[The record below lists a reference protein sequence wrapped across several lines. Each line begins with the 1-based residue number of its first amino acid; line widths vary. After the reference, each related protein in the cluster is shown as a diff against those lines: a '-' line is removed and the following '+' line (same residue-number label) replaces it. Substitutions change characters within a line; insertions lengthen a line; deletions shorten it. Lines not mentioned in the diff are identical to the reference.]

1 MFNLDPG
8 KLIVIAVVA
17 IILLGPDRLPQVAR
31 QVGGAWRSFNEFRH
45 RMETEVR
52 SSMPDLP
59 PTSEIARLA
68 RSPSAPPQPPLEHV
82 LGRRRPGRGARRH
95 ASSRRC
101 CPTAVAGNGQAPP
114 RRRDRRRRATPAATA
129 GADPP
134 RPRWTARTP
143 AAAVRGRRP
152 QRPDAQLNGRAV
164 VTLPFTAKRKSR
176 PSPDNM
182 TLGEHLGELRRRVII
197 CVIAFVVAATIAVFA
212 YEPILHFL
220 LRPLCSVDAST
231 VHHTSTGRLAHHHVQ
246 RHLQPLRHVAARR
259 ALPPREDRP
268 LRRPRPGVAVILFQV
283 WRFVTPGLKA
293 SERRYAIPFVLSA
306 FVLFLLGAATA
317 YITLPHALGWLK
329 SVGGP
334 NLQAIY
340 DPIPYLGLILLMMT
354 IFGLTFEFPVV
365 LVSLELARVVTP
377 ARLLR
382 SWRWAVII
390 IVVVAAVFT
399 PSSDPFSMFALA
411 IPLVAF
417 YFISIGIG
425 KLLGR

>member
-1 MFNLDPG
+1 
-8 KLIVIAVVA
+8 
-17 IILLGPDRLPQVAR
+17 
-31 QVGGAWRSFNEFRH
+31 
-45 RMETEVR
+45 
-52 SSMPDLP
+52 
-59 PTSEIARLA
+59 
-68 RSPSAPPQPPLEHV
+68 
-82 LGRRRPGRGARRH
+82 
-95 ASSRRC
+95 
-101 CPTAVAGNGQAPP
+101 
-114 RRRDRRRRATPAATA
+114 
-129 GADPP
+129 
-134 RPRWTARTP
+134 
-143 AAAVRGRRP
+143 
-152 QRPDAQLNGRAV
+152 V
-164 VTLPFTAKRKSR
+164 VTLPFTTKRKSR

-197 CVIAFVVAATIAVFA
+197 CVIAFVVAATVAVFA

-231 VHHTSTGRLAHHHVQ
+231 VHSNRTSASLLIASNGTCNLFVTSPLDGLSLRVKIALFGGLVLAS
-246 RHLQPLRHVAARR
+246 P
-259 ALPPREDRP
+259 
-268 LRRPRPGVAVILFQV
+268 VILYQV

-293 SERRYAIPFVLSA
+293 TERRYAIPFVLSA
-306 FVLFLLGAATA
+306 FVLFLMGAATA

-382 SWRWAVII
+382 AWRWAVII

-411 IPLVAF
+411 IPLVVF
-417 YFISIGIG
+417 YFLSIGIG

>member
-1 MFNLDPG
+1 M
-8 KLIVIAVVA
+8 
-17 IILLGPDRLPQVAR
+17 
-31 QVGGAWRSFNEFRH
+31 
-45 RMETEVR
+45 
-52 SSMPDLP
+52 
-59 PTSEIARLA
+59 
-68 RSPSAPPQPPLEHV
+68 
-82 LGRRRPGRGARRH
+82 
-95 ASSRRC
+95 
-101 CPTAVAGNGQAPP
+101 
-114 RRRDRRRRATPAATA
+114 
-129 GADPP
+129 
-134 RPRWTARTP
+134 
-143 AAAVRGRRP
+143 
-152 QRPDAQLNGRAV
+152 
-164 VTLPFTAKRKSR
+164 TLPFTAKRKNR

-197 CVIAFVVAATIAVFA
+197 CVIAFAVAATIAVFA

-220 LRPLCSVDAST
+220 LRPLCSVEASPP
-231 VHHTSTGRLAHHHVQ
+231 HHTSTGGSLIITSNGTCNLFVTSPLDGLSLRVKIALFGGLVLAS
-246 RHLQPLRHVAARR
+246 PI
-259 ALPPREDRP
+259 
-268 LRRPRPGVAVILFQV
+268 ILFQV

-306 FVLFLLGAATA
+306 FLLFLLGAATA

-365 LVSLELARVVTP
+365 LVSLELAHIVTP

-382 SWRWAVII
+382 SWRWAIII

-411 IPLVAF
+411 LPLVAF

>member
-1 MFNLDPG
+1 
-8 KLIVIAVVA
+8 VA
-17 IILLGPDRLPQVAR
+17 
-31 QVGGAWRSFNEFRH
+31 
-45 RMETEVR
+45 
-52 SSMPDLP
+52 
-59 PTSEIARLA
+59 
-68 RSPSAPPQPPLEHV
+68 
-82 LGRRRPGRGARRH
+82 
-95 ASSRRC
+95 
-101 CPTAVAGNGQAPP
+101 
-114 RRRDRRRRATPAATA
+114 
-129 GADPP
+129 
-134 RPRWTARTP
+134 
-143 AAAVRGRRP
+143 
-152 QRPDAQLNGRAV
+152 
-164 VTLPFTAKRKSR
+164 TLPFTAKRKNR

-197 CVIAFVVAATIAVFA
+197 CVIAFAAAATVAVIA

-220 LRPLCSVDAST
+220 LRPLCTVDAST
-231 VHHTSTGRLAHHHVQ
+231 VHHTTGGGSLIIASNGTCNLFVTSPLDGLSLRIKIALFGGLVLAS
-246 RHLQPLRHVAARR
+246 P
-259 ALPPREDRP
+259 
-268 LRRPRPGVAVILFQV
+268 VILFQV

-293 SERRYAIPFVLSA
+293 SERRYAIPFVVSA

-365 LVSLELARVVTP
+365 LVSLELAHVVTP
-377 ARLLR
+377 ARLLHA
-382 SWRWAVII
+382 WRWAVII

-411 IPLVAF
+411 IPLTAF

>member
-1 MFNLDPG
+1 M
-8 KLIVIAVVA
+8 
-17 IILLGPDRLPQVAR
+17 
-31 QVGGAWRSFNEFRH
+31 
-45 RMETEVR
+45 
-52 SSMPDLP
+52 
-59 PTSEIARLA
+59 
-68 RSPSAPPQPPLEHV
+68 
-82 LGRRRPGRGARRH
+82 
-95 ASSRRC
+95 
-101 CPTAVAGNGQAPP
+101 
-114 RRRDRRRRATPAATA
+114 
-129 GADPP
+129 
-134 RPRWTARTP
+134 
-143 AAAVRGRRP
+143 
-152 QRPDAQLNGRAV
+152 
-164 VTLPFTAKRKSR
+164 VTLPFTAKRKTR
-176 PSPDNM
+176 PSPDDM

-220 LRPLCSVDAST
+220 LRPLCNVDSST
-231 VHHTSTGRLAHHHVQ
+231 VHHTSTGGSLI
-246 RHLQPLRHVAARR
+246 VAANGTCNLFVTSPLDGLSLRVKI
-259 ALPPREDRP
+259 ALFGGLVLASP
-268 LRRPRPGVAVILFQV
+268 VILFQV

-306 FVLFLLGAATA
+306 FVLFLMGAATA

-365 LVSLELARVVTP
+365 LVSLELARVVSP

-411 IPLVAF
+411 IPLVVF
-417 YFISIGIG
+417 YFVSIGIG

>member
-1 MFNLDPG
+1 M
-8 KLIVIAVVA
+8 
-17 IILLGPDRLPQVAR
+17 
-31 QVGGAWRSFNEFRH
+31 
-45 RMETEVR
+45 
-52 SSMPDLP
+52 
-59 PTSEIARLA
+59 
-68 RSPSAPPQPPLEHV
+68 
-82 LGRRRPGRGARRH
+82 
-95 ASSRRC
+95 
-101 CPTAVAGNGQAPP
+101 
-114 RRRDRRRRATPAATA
+114 
-129 GADPP
+129 
-134 RPRWTARTP
+134 
-143 AAAVRGRRP
+143 
-152 QRPDAQLNGRAV
+152 
-164 VTLPFTAKRKSR
+164 VTLPFAGKRKNR
-176 PSPDNM
+176 PSPDSM
-182 TLGEHLGELRRRVII
+182 TLGEHLGELRRRVIL
-197 CVIAFVVAATIAVFA
+197 CVIAFVIAATIAVIA

-220 LRPLCSVDAST
+220 LRPLCSVDAT
-231 VHHTSTGRLAHHHVQ
+231 TTHHTAKGASSLLVASNGSCNLFVTSPLDGLSLRVKIALFGGLVLAS
-246 RHLQPLRHVAARR
+246 PI
-259 ALPPREDRP
+259 
-268 LRRPRPGVAVILFQV
+268 ILFQI

-293 SERRYAIPFVLSA
+293 SERRYAIPFVVSA

-365 LVSLELARVVTP
+365 LVSLELAHVVTP

-411 IPLVAF
+411 IPLTFF
-417 YFISIGIG
+417 YFLSIGIG

>member
-1 MFNLDPG
+1 M
-8 KLIVIAVVA
+8 
-17 IILLGPDRLPQVAR
+17 
-31 QVGGAWRSFNEFRH
+31 
-45 RMETEVR
+45 
-52 SSMPDLP
+52 
-59 PTSEIARLA
+59 
-68 RSPSAPPQPPLEHV
+68 
-82 LGRRRPGRGARRH
+82 
-95 ASSRRC
+95 
-101 CPTAVAGNGQAPP
+101 
-114 RRRDRRRRATPAATA
+114 
-129 GADPP
+129 
-134 RPRWTARTP
+134 
-143 AAAVRGRRP
+143 
-152 QRPDAQLNGRAV
+152 
-164 VTLPFTAKRKSR
+164 VTLPFTTKRKSR

-197 CVIAFVVAATIAVFA
+197 CVVAFVVAATVAVFA

-231 VHHTSTGRLAHHHVQ
+231 VRSNKSSASLLITSNGTCNLFVTSPLDGLSLRVKIALFGGLVLAS
-246 RHLQPLRHVAARR
+246 P
-259 ALPPREDRP
+259 
-268 LRRPRPGVAVILFQV
+268 VILFQV

-293 SERRYAIPFVLSA
+293 TERRYAIPFVLSA
-306 FVLFLLGAATA
+306 FVLFLMGAATA

-411 IPLVAF
+411 IPLVVF
-417 YFISIGIG
+417 YFLSIGIG